1 MVVPYLLLRFCD
13 FIFRIFGIIV
23 VVIEGARIAGIT
35 ITEALHVSSPTL
47 RVKIIYE
54 LQTFSEKNTRL
65 STIKKIFS

>member
-1 MVVPYLLLRFCD
+1 MI

-23 VVIEGARIAGIT
+23 VVIEEARIAGIT

-54 LQTFSEKNTRL
+54 L
-65 STIKKIFS
+65 